1 MRLFFGIGL
10 PSGIRKDVHHFC
22 ESVKNNLPRM
32 KWVEE
37 ENLHVTLKFLGEVDE
52 SRLGSLSDAAR
63 KASGS
68 VKEFDVLPGE
78 LGAFP
83 NPKRARVLWLGL
95 KRGAESAAK
104 LFNVLEERLV
114 DAGFE
119 AEEKTY
125 HPHITLARLS
135 PPQSPLLTLERLSI
149 PSFPSFICSKFTLYE
164 SFLTPKGPIYKVIEE
179 FKFGE

>member
-10 PSGIRKDVHHFC
+10 PGGIGKEVYDFC
-22 ESVKNNLPRM
+22 ESLKSKLPKM

-37 ENLHVTLKFLGEVDE
+37 ENLHVTLRFLGEVDS

-63 KASGS
+63 KTSSS
-68 VKEFDVLPGE
+68 VKRFEILLGE

-83 NPKRARVLWLGL
+83 NPRKARVFWLGL
-95 KRGAESAAK
+95 RKGSDETSG
-104 LFNVLEERLV
+104 LFTALEERLV
-114 DAGFE
+114 GAGFN
-119 AEEKTY
+119 AEGKSY
-125 HPHITLARLS
+125 HPHVTLARLS

-149 PSFPSFICSKFTLYE
+149 PSFPSFTCDKFTLYE
-164 SFLTPKGPIYKVIEE
+164 SVLTPKGPIYKVIEE